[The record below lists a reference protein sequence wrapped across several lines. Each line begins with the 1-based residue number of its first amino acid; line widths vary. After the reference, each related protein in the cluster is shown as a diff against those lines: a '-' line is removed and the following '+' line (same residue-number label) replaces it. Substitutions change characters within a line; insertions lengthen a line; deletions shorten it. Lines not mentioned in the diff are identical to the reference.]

1 MNYEIKNI
9 IETVSDAD
17 YRGAVLSDGNQRD
30 AARLEGLS
38 LAQCVEWYLQEG
50 HDIDF

>member
-17 YRGAVLSDGNQRD
+17 YRGAVLNDKNPRD
-30 AARLEGLS
+30 KARLESVS
-38 LAQCVEWYLQEG
+38 LAQCVEWYSREG